1 MRDQELE
8 LIAAL
13 VEGRLDDESEARAL
27 IEANPEFREEY
38 EAQVLAYGA
47 LTAAG
52 SVSLSETERS
62 SLHRDVWTALRHQP
76 AASRKGP
83 WHVRM
88 AAVAAGLFVVVG
100 LAAVLSTQG
109 GPDDDGFAE
118 IAADVGESDASD
130 GRAGDDAADETD
142 ARVFEDSAETTVAT
156 ADPEQAAE
164 ALSATYFAQEAAAV
178 RSGEPTSGA
187 QSNDDGSS
195 GEVGSCL
202 EQAGLEGHVAIAV
215 LIPPPE
221 ETGDGDGEVR
231 LIAAVPEGS
240 RLAEAPVAFVDMAS
254 CRLIHIEED

>member
-1 MRDQELE
+1 MRDRELE

-27 IEANPEFREEY
+27 IEANPELRQEY

-76 AASRKGP
+76 ASRKGQ
-83 WHVRM
+83 WYVRM

-100 LAAVLSTQG
+100 LAAVLSSQG
-109 GPDDDGFAE
+109 GADDDGFAE
-118 IAADVGESDASD
+118 IAADVAESDPSD
-130 GRAGDDAADETD
+130 GPADDDAADEAD
-142 ARVFEDSAETTVAT
+142 ARVFEDSAETTVA
-156 ADPEQAAE
+156 AAEEPAAE

-178 RSGEPTSGA
+178 RSGESTSGA
-187 QSNDDGSS
+187 QSYDDGSS
-195 GEVGSCL
+195 GEVDSCL
-202 EQAGLEGHVAIAV
+202 EQAGLEGYVAIAV
-215 LIPPPE
+215 LTPPPE
-221 ETGDGDGEVR
+221 ETGDAEGELR

-240 RLAEAPVAFVDMAS
+240 LLTEAPVAFVDMAS